1 LFRQISE
8 QQINNGLSHN
18 DNSMVSDSIFDLN
31 ISGPVICI
39 ACSEDG
45 NRIAVGDR
53 NGTLTLVDKTGSVI
67 WEKQIDEGIHGLAI
81 VGNGSKVVCGGK
93 DCKLRMFN
101 SMGSVEWEQTIGK
114 SIWSLSADP
123 NGQHIAV
130 GTGDSISMFT
140 EGGLQLWEYP
150 TNRAMVG
157 TGISRN
163 GTVVMGC
170 GDEHLYCLDSEGN
183 LKWEKQR
190 SDSLWD
196 VSVDKVGETIFVG
209 GWDQK
214 IHCLDPNGND
224 LWNLETG
231 GYVRAVQP
239 LENGGVIAGSHDNHV
254 YHLSNSGQLL
264 EKINTEGEITCI
276 CASKQL
282 DIIVAGLANKI
293 CGFGIDTNAKPI
305 DNTPEQIPVEN
316 PPVTIEEESN
326 EEYEPMFGVGMFD
339 EPIPDTTGILSRDE
353 PVIEQKPTT
362 TYNRPA
368 ESSNYYSETPRQNTG
383 GEYREFASEVVKG
396 DVKNYLRLGNSAWI
410 EKRLER
416 AAEHY
421 KRATEIDPDE
431 PRAWHNLAICNYHLA
446 LKRNPENIKGAVQS
460 AYGALEIA
468 KEKGGTD
475 YNAPDKTLEYFASQL
490 GLDTE

>member
-1 LFRQISE
+1 
-8 QQINNGLSHN
+8 
-18 DNSMVSDSIFDLN
+18 
-31 ISGPVICI
+31 
-39 ACSEDG
+39 
-45 NRIAVGDR
+45 
-53 NGTLTLVDKTGSVI
+53 
-67 WEKQIDEGIHGLAI
+67 
-81 VGNGSKVVCGGK
+81 
-93 DCKLRMFN
+93 
-101 SMGSVEWEQTIGK
+101 MGSVEWEQTIGK